1 MVILLHKSNGKHD
14 HKKLTSWDAVSCSSS
29 LSLTASLN
37 FHSAELQKAFENH
50 EAQQAP
56 VGQDGRILAK

>member
-1 MVILLHKSNGKHD
+1 MVILLRKSNRKHD
-14 HKKLTSWDAVSCSSS
+14 HKLTSWDAVSCSSS
-29 LSLTASLN
+29 LSPTASLN